1 MPSRSISAKFSKLWT
16 YSGISSRVTRQN
28 EFTPLRLNSPDDA
41 SVKVSFVVLVVVV
54 VEEVPLTE
62 ALVVVVVVLLCC
74 SLIRDEQQPATSR
87 IHGKITNRYPETADQ
102 DSFLFCGVI
111 PNHVK

>member
-1 MPSRSISAKFSKLWT
+1 MSIMPSRSISAKLSKLWT

-54 VEEVPLTE
+54 DEEVPLIE
-62 ALVVVVVVLLCC
+62 ALVVVVVVLLLTEAYCVRVLTAVLL
-74 SLIRDEQQPATSR
+74 SWLIRID
-87 IHGKITNRYPETADQ
+87 
-102 DSFLFCGVI
+102 
-111 PNHVK
+111 